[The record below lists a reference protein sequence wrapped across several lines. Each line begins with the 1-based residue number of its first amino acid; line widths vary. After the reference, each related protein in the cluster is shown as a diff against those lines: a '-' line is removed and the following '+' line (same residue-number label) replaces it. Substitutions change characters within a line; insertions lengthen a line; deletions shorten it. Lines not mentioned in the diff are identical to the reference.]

1 MPGHGLKYLITRCQA
16 AYHFHSGI
24 VEVVVLFRFPVD
36 LLMKMPKG
44 GKNYYKKIQNA
55 ALFENRNAEPV
66 VAFSGA
72 HSIVWF

>member
-1 MPGHGLKYLITRCQA
+1 MARNTSLPGVRLLITFTQGL
-16 AYHFHSGI
+16 F
-24 VEVVVLFRFPVD
+24 EVVVLFCFPVD

-44 GKNYYKKIQNA
+44 GKNYYKKIQSA